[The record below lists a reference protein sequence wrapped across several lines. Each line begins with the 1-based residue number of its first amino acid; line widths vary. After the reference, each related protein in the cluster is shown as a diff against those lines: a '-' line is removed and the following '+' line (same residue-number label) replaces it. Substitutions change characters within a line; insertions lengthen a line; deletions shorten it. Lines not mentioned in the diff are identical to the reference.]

1 MRKTLLV
8 LAMFC
13 ASVSHAQKTEESLI
27 RNLLSHQTEAWNRG
41 DLDGF
46 MQTYWQS
53 DSLMFVSKE
62 GVTWGWQNTLD
73 RYKKSYPG
81 KEAMGQLSFEIV
93 QIKKLSKEYFFVVGK
108 WMLKRNAGDLS
119 GHYNLLIKRI
129 NGEWKIITDHSS

>member
-8 LAMFC
+8 LAMLC

-27 RNLLSHQTEAWNRG
+27 RNLLSQQTEAWNRG
-41 DLDGF
+41 DINGF

-62 GVTWGWQNTLD
+62 GITWGWQNTLD

-119 GHYNLLIKRI
+119 GHYNLLIKHI
-129 NGEWKIITDHSS
+129 KGEWKIITDHSS

>member
-8 LAMFC
+8 LAVIWT
-13 ASVSHAQKTEESLI
+13 SISHAQKTEESPI
-27 RNLLSHQTEAWNRG
+27 RNLLSRQTEAWNRG
-41 DLDGF
+41 DIDGF

-53 DSLMFVSKE
+53 DSLMFIGRE
-62 GVTWGWQNTLD
+62 GITWGWQNTLE

-81 KEAMGQLSFEIV
+81 KEAMGRLSFEIV